1 MSSPSNLAE
10 LLNEL
15 KAALAKMTPEEW
27 VHSENKFHAGW
38 SNDGIARPDGTPVVM
53 VASAAF
59 GHKLNTADRE
69 GICLLRNLA
78 HRLVK
83 AAERMKGELGCLTP
97 DYPCEKWP
105 CTTPG
110 KPLCGHCQA
119 LADADRLAKGE

>member
-1 MSSPSNLAE
+1 MTEPQNLAE
-10 LLNEL
+10 LIGAM
-15 KAALAKMTPEEW
+15 KAAIAKRETAVGEAYLQAT
-27 VHSENKFHAGW
+27 S
-38 SNDGIARPDGTPVVM
+38 VV
-53 VASAAF
+53 
-59 GHKLNTADRE
+59 L
-69 GICLLRNLA
+69 NLA